1 MPLATAVDIITQ
13 SMVLI
18 TVMRH
23 CLMEAMVEMREAVEA
38 AEAVEVVEAAEVA
51 EVVEDVEAA
60 EDVEVNVMFCLHSSA
75 LLFMYLDV
83 FLENVY

>member
-38 AEAVEVVEAAEVA
+38 AEAVEVVAVA
-51 EVVEDVEAA
+51 EVVADAV
-60 EDVEVNVMFCLHSSA
+60 DVEV
-75 LLFMYLDV
+75 
-83 FLENVY
+83 EN

>member
-23 CLMEAMVEMREAVEA
+23 CLMEAMRGAVEA
-38 AEAVEVVEAAEVA
+38 AEAAEVVEAAEVA

-60 EDVEVNVMFCLHSSA
+60 EDVEVNVMFCLQT
-75 LLFMYLDV
+75 
-83 FLENVY
+83 